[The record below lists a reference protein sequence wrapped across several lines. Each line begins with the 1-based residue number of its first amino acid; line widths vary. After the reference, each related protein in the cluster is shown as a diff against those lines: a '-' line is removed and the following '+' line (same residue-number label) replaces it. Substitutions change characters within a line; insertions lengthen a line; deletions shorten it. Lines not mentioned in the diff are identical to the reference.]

1 MMGRRTGTQQIRR
14 KLAVAC
20 GILALAYCS
29 GMRASADTR
38 RAKPQAAA
46 ASQTA
51 MPPSVPVKKMTRE
64 VVDEV
69 GRHIIVPNDVRRIV
83 SLAPN
88 LTEIIYALGAQDR
101 LAGVSAYSDYPPD
114 AKTKP
119 SVGMPMNPSLEAIA
133 GAQPD
138 VVLVTSA
145 INLMS
150 TVNALDQAGIAVY
163 ATDPHT
169 VEGTLD
175 SIRHIGDVIGAQA
188 QAETLVAKLQQ
199 QLDDL
204 KAKLA
209 GVAPTRVLF
218 VVWDQPL
225 MSVGDNTFISDA
237 LRWAGAVSAVHTS
250 QNWPHVSMEEVVRL
264 NPDYL
269 VYASNEVNTNGSQSP
284 DDIRNAEHDAI
295 AEELVQLRGEPGWRD
310 LPAVRDGRVAVI
322 SDEVNL
328 PAPGL
333 IDAIEELA
341 RELHPEVF
349 TPKQPAAPNAS
360 EEHAASRLWVSLR
373 QQPALEDRSCAR

>member
-1 MMGRRTGTQQIRR
+1 MTGVPKSLEQFRRR
-14 KLAVAC
+14 LAAAC
-20 GILALAYCS
+20 GVAALACCS
-29 GMRASADTR
+29 GARTNAGVCSTML
-38 RAKPQAAA
+38 QAAV
-46 ASQTA
+46 SEQTSA
-51 MPPSVPVKKMTRE
+51 PVAVPAKKMTRE

-69 GRHIIVPNDVRRIV
+69 GRHVIIPNDVRRIV

-88 LTEIIYALGAQDR
+88 LTEIVYALGAQDR
-101 LAGVSAYSDYPPD
+101 LAGVSAFTDYPPD

-119 SVGMPMNPSLEAIA
+119 SVGMPVNPSLEAIA

-145 INLMS
+145 INRLE
-150 TVNALDQAGIAVY
+150 TVNALEQAGIAVY

-175 SIRHIGDVIGAQA
+175 SIRHIGGVIGAQT

-199 QLDDL
+199 QLDAL

-225 MSVGDNTFISDA
+225 QSIGENTFIADA
-237 LRWAGAVSAVHTS
+237 LRWAGAESVIHTK
-250 QNWPHVSMEEVVRL
+250 QNWPLVGMEEIVKL
-264 NPDYL
+264 NPGYII
-269 VYASNEVNTNGSQSP
+269 YAENQMGEDAGNDSP
-284 DDIRNAEHDAI
+284 ASLDISAAI
-295 AEELVQLRGEPGWRD
+295 ARHLTELRGEPGWRD
-310 LPAVRDGRVAVI
+310 LPAVRDGHVAVI

-333 IDAIEELA
+333 VGAIEQLA
-341 RELHPEVF
+341 QELHPEAF
-349 TPKQPAAPNAS
+349 TPKQPAEPNAS
-360 EEHAASRLWVSLR
+360 EEHSASRLWVSLR
-373 QQPALEDRSCAR
+373 QQPGSEERSCAR